1 MDLLYLLKRGV
12 REKNVGLQWVEIF
25 SEVSSVRGKYCTLFE
40 NEKGVSLFQDF
51 EVISVFGVQSIL
63 GTCDSGL
70 SFSVGISPKPR
81 WGL

>member
-1 MDLLYLLKRGV
+1 MHYLK
-12 REKNVGLQWVEIF
+12 
-25 SEVSSVRGKYCTLFE
+25 
-40 NEKGVSLFQDF
+40 NEKGGFYFLDF